1 MSESAEVKSTQSA
14 SNSDLVENDLQIEAN
29 GDRDCNLDSDR
40 DCNGEPLIRPD
51 QPLCDNAM
59 ELKII
64 QSVECGAGS
73 ESEQDFATT
82 VKTRVSQLNG
92 MNGSNGLNGMRG
104 TDTDATPPDVGS
116 SSRDSR
122 HSSDGGDRTPDQSSP
137 DCHSSETARSSC
149 ALNCDGT
156 DSEVIIIETVVKS
169 DSNVTLITD
178 ATIKTT
184 ISSSDKPN
192 ENQSQ
197 KASESDSDPNKADNN
212 ESNGVETESVEMTTT
227 SSARPKQL
235 KGLLKK
241 PVRDRP
247 IKSSGERKRV
257 KFSETMQVFCDDWP
271 QNLMPQIIALKS
283 PTDFNLVEV
292 QGYMFEPPVEYQDFL
307 PFDPPPDYRD
317 LIANSLCAFDN
328 DLSINYIDDEEED
341 NSSKNDRK
349 FSNEYSSKWES
360 MILNNNES
368 LEEEQIIGVLKED
381 AILQAIGSHINLP
394 EENLCPE
401 DFPIHFPNKSVDPS
415 AKLAESELSDI
426 TSDDGNDSQSSPTG
440 SLQDIQSDSSI
451 TSQDTIILINAE
463 SSDNNDFQLLSN
475 KNIFKEMK
483 IKTNEEINNSTNGES
498 VVKCMTESEQKP
510 INSDQKYYSLLEECK
525 SETNESLICEDVT
538 KESTETDLVKE
549 AQEEVDSAADV
560 THHRE
565 ETNKSDSQTNGETN
579 DTNHFADG
587 SDGNDTSDRQSSDA
601 QLNSDQKRINLFTT
615 DGDNE
620 LQSNHSNSFKRN
632 LMFYENMF
640 ATNNN
645 NKDSKSDD
653 MSKGDKPIKQTVS
666 HFFIQNNPQLP
677 IITRTVGIN
686 INDNNKTSN
695 HSSVEPKPIVSQTS
709 DKPNKA
715 DKSQPMATRAGAAPP
730 QPTAQSQPNTNTWS
744 ADEFIIEYTSE
755 PKALVPSKRTAS
767 LSNFATAPMNTNSQF
782 VRNANIN
789 DIQYLSL
796 NRNGEIPKQWTTY
809 NIDSHN
815 NSQMQFQNPPMQR
828 SLSPN
833 PISSTTARPVS
844 PQQAV
849 YYQTTRPQYTV
860 RYPPT
865 HTMPVQVMY
874 NRMSGP
880 QPVPQRVSLRLP
892 IMSQTLGRPHKTPP
906 PYHYHIQ
913 QQSNEFPNPSEIRR
927 RDGLN
932 AYPHVWNQM
941 PPAGTLPVPP
951 VHHHNSQN
959 PSPQSMSKD
968 ELEQFVEQDIQRTER
983 IKKRYSMSEEDDPS
997 FGFARRPSVRGIR
1010 PKFESTHEILKQMQS
1025 SNISGLESRTA
1036 GSHQSWPQTN
1046 SINVSYSANNLS
1058 NNQSGVQHSQTLP
1071 KKSQIVQIRFQPQ
1084 NPMPLK
1090 YMNDSSVADTTH
1102 SSHGSHPSG
1111 TAKLAGGQQASRTLP
1126 RPSSL
1131 ISQSQM
1137 NAIRSEDGF
1146 VIRLPANVSREQ
1158 LKQQIQRQ
1166 IELQFQSK
1174 MKQKSTAMAANPK
1187 PMMSSNDE
1195 RGAPEGASSSPKHSS
1210 DLLFAKNLNINSNS
1224 SIKSGETTAN
1234 KQTNDT
1240 KKLVI
1245 NPDTTNTQTTND
1257 SQGVIYYAMNV

>member
-1 MSESAEVKSTQSA
+1 MSESAEAKSTQNA
-14 SNSDLVENDLQIEAN
+14 SNSDLVDNDLQIEAN
-29 GDRDCNLDSDR
+29 SDR
-40 DCNGEPLIRPD
+40 DCDDSADRKVDGDPLARPD
-51 QPLCDNAM
+51 QHLADIA
-59 ELKII
+59 I
-64 QSVECGAGS
+64 QSKTIECGNRAMS

-82 VKTRVSQLNG
+82 VKTRVTKLNG
-92 MNGSNGLNGMRG
+92 MNGSNGLDGMRNS
-104 TDTDATPPDVGS
+104 DTDATPAPDVGS
-116 SSRDSR
+116 DSR
-122 HSSDGGDRTPDQSSP
+122 HSGDGVDQTPDQASQ
-137 DCHSSETARSSC
+137 DCHLSHTSHSTC
-149 ALNCDGT
+149 ALNCDST
-156 DSEVIIIETVVKS
+156 DNEVIIIETFVKS
-169 DSNVTLITD
+169 DSNEVTLITD
-178 ATIKTT
+178 TTIKTT
-184 ISSSDKPN
+184 ITPSSDKPN

-197 KASESDSDPNKADNN
+197 KASDSDLNKTDNN
-212 ESNGVETESVEMTTT
+212 NDTNKVKTKSVEMTTT
-227 SSARPKQL
+227 SNGHPKQL

-241 PVRDRP
+241 PVRERS
-247 IKSSGERKRV
+247 IKANGERKRV
-257 KFSETMQVFCDDWP
+257 TFSETMQVFCDDWP

-328 DLSINYIDDEEED
+328 DLSINYIDEEEEYD
-341 NSSKNDRK
+341 NSKIDHK
-349 FSNEYSSKWES
+349 ISNEYSSKWES
-360 MILNNNES
+360 MINNES
-368 LEEEQIIGVLKED
+368 LEEEQIIGLLKED
-381 AILQAIGSHINLP
+381 AILQAIGSHVSLP

-401 DFPIHFPNKSVDPS
+401 DFPIHFPNKSVDSS

-451 TSQDTIILINAE
+451 TSQDTIILINTDAN
-463 SSDNNDFQLLSN
+463 DNNESVQLLSN

-483 IKTNEEINNSTNGES
+483 INNEDIEDINNSSNSES
-498 VVKCMTESEQKP
+498 VVKCMPESEQMP
-510 INSDQKYYSLLEECK
+510 IKFDPKDDSSQKESK
-525 SETNESLICEDVT
+525 SETDESLICEESIESSENNSVKGT
-538 KESTETDLVKE
+538 K
-549 AQEEVDSAADV
+549 EEVDSAPDV
-560 THHRE
+560 AHHRE
-565 ETNKSDSQTNGETN
+565 ETNKSDCQTNGETN
-579 DTNHFADG
+579 DTNDW
-587 SDGNDTSDRQSSDA
+587 NDSQPSDA
-601 QLNSDQKRINLFTT
+601 QLISDQKKFNLFIENN
-615 DGDNE
+615 NE

-640 ATNNN
+640 STNNN
-645 NKDSKSDD
+645 SNDAKSEN
-653 MSKGDKPIKQTVS
+653 MPNRDKPIKQTVS
-666 HFFIQNNPQLP
+666 HFFIQNSPQLP
-677 IITRTVGIN
+677 IITQTVAN
-686 INDNNKTSN
+686 NMNDNNKHLNQTSV
-695 HSSVEPKPIVSQTS
+695 SMVESKQIASQSCDKPQTVDNGQPVPPIRASLPPQSSQT
-709 DKPNKA
+709 
-715 DKSQPMATRAGAAPP
+715 
-730 QPTAQSQPNTNTWS
+730 QPNTNNWS

-782 VRNANIN
+782 IRNPNVN

-809 NIDSHN
+809 NIDPHN
-815 NSQMQFQNPPMQR
+815 SSQMQYQNPPIQR

-833 PISSTTARPVS
+833 PMTQSSARPVS
-844 PQQAV
+844 PQQTV
-849 YYQTTRPQYTV
+849 FYQTRPQYTP

-865 HTMPVQVMY
+865 HAMPVHVMY

-913 QQSNEFPNPSEIRR
+913 QHSNEFPNPSEIRR

-932 AYPHVWNQM
+932 AYPHVLNQM
-941 PPAGTLPVPP
+941 PTAGTLPVPP
-951 VHHHNSQN
+951 MHHQNSQN
-959 PSPQSMSKD
+959 PSPHNMSKD

-1010 PKFESTHEILKQMQS
+1010 PKFESTNEILKQMQTP
-1025 SNISGLESRTA
+1025 NNSGLEKQMA
-1036 GSHQSWPQTN
+1036 GSHQSWPQSNT
-1046 SINVSYSANNLS
+1046 INTSYSNNSLS
-1058 NNQSGVQHSQTLP
+1058 NNQSALQHSQTLP

-1084 NPMPLK
+1084 NPTPVK
-1090 YMNDSSVADTTH
+1090 YMNNSYDSSVADASQSAQGLH
-1102 SSHGSHPSG
+1102 QS
-1111 TAKLAGGQQASRTLP
+1111 AKAKQMGGPQASRTLP

-1174 MKQKSTAMAANPK
+1174 MKQKTTAMAANPK

-1210 DLLFAKNLNINSNS
+1210 DLLFAKNLSTNSNPGV
-1224 SIKSGETTAN
+1224 KGGETTAN

-1240 KKLVI
+1240 KKLVN
-1245 NPDTTNTQTTND
+1245 NPDVTNTQTTND